1 MNKKIVWICIF
12 IMFVTSLNVFAANTS
27 SEKKLQDAK
36 NSKKNIQKALN
47 ENKKNQAK
55 IDNNIE
61 ELGYKINNTQIKIN
75 KAQSDLNSAQSKIK
89 KTTEEIGKLQ
99 NEIGIKEDLLGERIN
114 VMYKTSD
121 MSYIQV
127 ILSSRDMNELLS
139 NLDMIKKIVNSDK
152 ELLTELSSQKKE
164 IEIKRTELKNKEKE
178 IISLKS
184 SIQIE
189 KERLVASQN
198 KQTALK
204 SDLEKDAKKLSAN
217 IDALNKYAKS
227 LEAEILKK
235 QSKGSY
241 VGGAMG
247 WPAPGYSRI
256 TSYFGYRIHP
266 TLKVKKLHT
275 GLDIG
280 APMGANI
287 VAANDGK
294 VMSSGWLGGYGN
306 AVMIDHGG
314 GIVTLYGHNSKLLV
328 KTGQTVKRGQSIAKA
343 GSTGRSTGPHC
354 HFEVRKN
361 GKYVDPLPLLKSK

>member
-1 MNKKIVWICIF
+1 MNKKIVWTCIV
-12 IMFVTSLNVFAANTS
+12 IMFITSFNVFAANTS
-27 SEKKLQDAK
+27 YEKKLQDTK
-36 NSKKNIQKALN
+36 KSKANIQNALN
-47 ENKKNQAK
+47 KNKKNQAK

-61 ELGYKINNTQIKIN
+61 ELGYQINTTEKKID

-89 KTTEEIGKLQ
+89 KTTEEIQKLQ
-99 NEIGIKEDLLGERIN
+99 NEIEKKEDLLGERIN

-121 MSYIQV
+121 MSYIEV
-127 ILSSRDMNELLS
+127 ILNSKDMNELLS

-152 ELLTELSSQKKE
+152 ELLTELSAKKKE
-164 IEIKRTELKNKEKE
+164 IEMKRIELKNKEKE
-178 IISLKS
+178 IISLKN
-184 SIQIE
+184 SIQVE
-189 KERLVASQN
+189 KERLLASQN
-198 KQTALK
+198 KQTSLK
-204 SDLEKDAKKLSAN
+204 RDLQKDASKLEAN
-217 IDALNKYAKS
+217 IDALNKYAKT

-241 VGGAMG
+241 VGGEMG

-266 TLKVKKLHT
+266 VLKTKKMHT

-294 VMSSGWLGGYGN
+294 VMSAGWQGGYGN

-361 GKYVDPLPLLKSK
+361 GKYVDPLPMLKSK

>member
-1 MNKKIVWICIF
+1 MNKKIVWTCII
-12 IMFVTSLNVFAANTS
+12 IMFITSFNVFAANIS
-27 SEKKLQDAK
+27 NEQKLK
-36 NSKKNIQKALN
+36 NTKQSKKNIQNALN
-47 ENKKNQAK
+47 ENKKNQVK
-55 IDNNIE
+55 VDNNIE
-61 ELGYKINNTQIKIN
+61 QLGYQINTTQQKIN
-75 KAQSDLNSAQSKIK
+75 KAQSDLNSAQSEIK
-89 KTTEEIGKLQ
+89 RTTEEIEKLQ
-99 NEIGIKEDLLGERIN
+99 NEIKRKEVLLGERIN

-127 ILSSRDMNELLS
+127 ILSSKDMNELLS
-139 NLDMIKKIVNSDK
+139 NLDMIKKIVNNDK
-152 ELLTELSSQKKE
+152 ELLTELSGQKKE
-164 IEIKRTELKNKEKE
+164 IETKRINLKNKEKE
-178 IISLKS
+178 IISLKN
-184 SIQIE
+184 SIQVE
-189 KERLVASQN
+189 KERLLVSQN

-204 SDLEKDAKKLSAN
+204 SDLQKDAKKLEAN
-217 IDALNKYAKS
+217 IDALNKYAKA

-266 TLKVKKLHT
+266 VLKTKKLHT

-294 VMSSGWLGGYGN
+294 VMSAGWIGGYGN
-306 AVMIDHGG
+306 TVMIDHGG

-343 GSTGRSTGPHC
+343 GTTGRSTGPHC

-361 GKYVDPLPLLKSK
+361 GKYVDPLPMLKSK